1 MKGMSRLTAIM
12 AALGVPFTDLSS
24 ASNARVPYPYGMG
37 EKHTRVGLSP
47 HYRKKGPGRRH
58 TQGNGHWQRTRQRK
72 LATCR
77 GNAKA

>member
-1 MKGMSRLTAIM
+1 
-12 AALGVPFTDLSS
+12 
-24 ASNARVPYPYGMG
+24 MG
-37 EKHTRVGLSP
+37 EKHTRVGLNP